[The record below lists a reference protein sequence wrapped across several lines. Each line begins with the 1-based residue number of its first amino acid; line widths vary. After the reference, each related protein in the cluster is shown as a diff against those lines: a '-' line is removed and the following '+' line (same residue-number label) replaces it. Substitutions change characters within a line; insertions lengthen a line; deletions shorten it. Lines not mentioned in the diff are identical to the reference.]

1 MTRWFER
8 LFEPEPTGPGGHL
21 CARWLW
27 LRGLGVIFFSAF
39 YSLAFQIQGLIGP
52 RGILPAQELL
62 AFYRTH
68 QPGLLRFWEVPSLL
82 WVSAGRGALW
92 LLVGLGLLASALL
105 VANVWPRLCIAVATA
120 LFLSFVAAA
129 RTFSG

>member
-82 WVSAGRGALW
+82 WVSAGGGALW
-92 LLVGLGLLASALL
+92 RLGGLGLLAVALL
-105 VANVWPRLCIAVATA
+105 VGTGWAGLCLECRDGPVAV
-120 LFLSFVAAA
+120 FVAAV
-129 RTFSG
+129 RRY